1 MKSFLLAIQFLT
13 IIPVSVRGMVTERE
27 VSSSS
32 AFFPLVGAIQGL
44 IIAAA
49 ALLLSRVF
57 PQNLVAGLAVLGFVL
72 LNGGFHLDGL
82 ADTFDAFAVKSSGDP
97 GKDRLKRLAVMK
109 DSTTGA
115 IGVVSIV
122 LALLLTFLFISA
134 LFEKFSLPATARFL
148 FLMPVFSKWTMVPV
162 MAYGQAAR
170 NEGLGKLFIEGTG
183 MTHVIGASFFLAAAF
198 VGAAMLFPLGGL
210 VREGTFLASCSL
222 CLCVYGALWSSF
234 CKKKFGGLT
243 GDTVGASGQ
252 MADLIFLA
260 LAYGWF

>member
-1 MKSFLLAIQFLT
+1 MKSFLLAMQFLT
-13 IIPVSVRGMVTERE
+13 IIPVSVKGMVTERE
-27 VSSSS
+27 VASSSL
-32 AFFPLVGAIQGL
+32 FFPLVGAIQGL

-49 ALLLSRVF
+49 AFLLSYVF
-57 PQNLVAGLAVLGFVL
+57 PQNLVAGLAVLAFVL

-82 ADTFDAFAVKSSGDP
+82 ADTFDAIAVKSSGDH
-97 GKDRLKRLAVMK
+97 DRDRQKRLAVMK

-115 IGVVSIV
+115 IGVVSVV
-122 LALLLTFLFISA
+122 LALLLTYLFISA
-134 LFEKFSLPATARFL
+134 LFDKYSYAATARFL

-170 NEGLGKLFIEGTG
+170 NEGLGKLFIDGTG
-183 MTHVIGASFFLAAAF
+183 MKHAVGASLFLAAAF
-198 VGAAMLFPLGGL
+198 VGAAMLFPLGGILKEGGFL
-210 VREGTFLASCSL
+210 VSCSL
-222 CLCVYGALWSSF
+222 CLFVYGALWSSF

-252 MADLIFLA
+252 VADLFFLA

>member
-13 IIPVSVRGMVTERE
+13 IIPVSVRGMVTERQ

-32 AFFPLVGAIQGL
+32 AFFPLVGAIQGFA
-44 IIAAA
+44 IAIVAF
-49 ALLLSRVF
+49 LLSYVF
-57 PQNLVAGLAVLGFVL
+57 PPNLVAGLAVLGFVL

-97 GKDRLKRLAVMK
+97 AKDRQKRLAVMK

-115 IGVVSIV
+115 IGVVAVV
-122 LALLLTFLFISA
+122 LALLLTYLFISA
-134 LFEKFSLPATARFL
+134 LFDKYLQAATARLL
-148 FLMPVFSKWTMVPV
+148 FLMPVFSKWTMVSV

-170 NEGLGKLFIEGTG
+170 NEGLGKLFIDGTG
-183 MTHVIGASFFLAAAF
+183 MKQTMGATLFLVTAF
-198 VGAAMLFPLGGL
+198 VGAMLFIPMGGL
-210 VREGTFLASCSL
+210 LREGGFMFSCSL
-222 CLCVYGALWSSF
+222 CLYTYGALWSSF